1 MELILYHTDDS
12 QNTINKEL
20 TLITTKNINLKQSTN
35 LYETFLFLKN
45 DKATD
50 YSKINYAKMLNK
62 FYFVSYETIA
72 NNNFIKLNL
81 KEDVLET
88 NKDFILNTDFDI
100 IAKSEIDYTSN
111 VPTSKKVQTKIIK
124 SNVTL
129 SDEENI
135 VVQTSGTTNTS
146 VNE

>member
-12 QNTINKEL
+12 QNTINKDL

-35 LYETFLFLKN
+35 LYQTFLFLKN

-50 YSKINYAKMLNK
+50 YSKVNYAKMLNK

-129 SDEENI
+129 SDDENI

>member
-1 MELILYHTDDS
+1 MELQLFQNKS
-12 QNTINKEL
+12 SENTINKDL

-35 LYETFLFLKN
+35 LYQTFLFLKN

-72 NNNFIKLNL
+72 NNNFIRLNL

-88 NKDFILNTDFDI
+88 NKDFILNSYADI
-100 IAKSEIDYTSN
+100 IGKSTPNN
-111 VPTSKKVQTKIIK
+111 VRNIETSKEVETFKLKSTVVLPKKQSIIMITVASEGNK
-124 SNVTL
+124 
-129 SDEENI
+129 
-135 VVQTSGTTNTS
+135 
-146 VNE
+146 

>member
-1 MELILYHTDDS
+1 MELQLFQNKS
-12 QNTINKEL
+12 SENTINKDL

-35 LYETFLFLKN
+35 LYQTFLFLKN

-50 YSKINYAKMLNK
+50 YSKVNYAKMLNK

-88 NKDFILNTDFDI
+88 NKDFILNSYADI
-100 IAKSEIDYTSN
+100 IGKSTPNN
-111 VPTSKKVQTKIIK
+111 VRNIETSKEIETFKLK
-124 SNVTL
+124 SNIVLPKTQSVIMVTVA
-129 SDEENI
+129 SEGDK
-135 VVQTSGTTNTS
+135 
-146 VNE
+146 

>member
-1 MELILYHTDDS
+1 MELQLFQNKS
-12 QNTINKEL
+12 SENTINKDL

-72 NNNFIKLNL
+72 NNNFIRLNL

-88 NKDFILNTDFDI
+88 NKDFILNSYADI
-100 IAKSEIDYTSN
+100 IGKSTPNN
-111 VPTSKKVQTKIIK
+111 VRNIETSKVVETFKLK
-124 SNVTL
+124 STVVLPKAQSVIMVTVA
-129 SDEENI
+129 SEGDK
-135 VVQTSGTTNTS
+135 
-146 VNE
+146 

>member
-1 MELILYHTDDS
+1 MELKLFQNKS
-12 QNTINKEL
+12 SENTINKDL
-20 TLITTKNINLKQSTN
+20 TLIATKNINLKQSTN

-72 NNNFIKLNL
+72 NDNFIRLNL

-88 NKDFILNTDFDI
+88 NKDFILNSYADI
-100 IAKSEIDYTSN
+100 IGKSTPNN
-111 VPTSKKVQTKIIK
+111 VRNIETSKEVETFKLK
-124 SNVTL
+124 SNVVLPKT
-129 SDEENI
+129 
-135 VVQTSGTTNTS
+135 QS
-146 VNE
+146 VIMITVASEGDK

>member
-12 QNTINKEL
+12 QNTINKNL

-35 LYETFLFLKN
+35 LYQTFLILKN

-50 YSKINYAKMLNK
+50 YSKINYAKMLSK
-62 FYFVSYETIA
+62 FYFVSHETIA
-72 NNNFIKLNL
+72 NNNFIRLNL

-88 NKDFILNTDFDI
+88 FKDDILNTDFDI

-111 VPTSKKVQTKIIK
+111 IPNSKKVQTKIIK
-124 SNVTL
+124 SNITL
-129 SDEENI
+129 SDNETI
-135 VVQTSGTTNTS
+135 IVQTSGTTNTT

>member
-1 MELILYHTDDS
+1 MELQLFQNKS
-12 QNTINKEL
+12 SENTINKDL

-72 NNNFIKLNL
+72 NNNFIRLNL

-88 NKDFILNTDFDI
+88 NKDFILNSYADI
-100 IAKSEIDYTSN
+100 IGKSTPNN
-111 VPTSKKVQTKIIK
+111 VRNIETSKEVETFKLK
-124 SNVTL
+124 STVVLPKAQSVSMVTVA
-129 SDEENI
+129 SEGDK
-135 VVQTSGTTNTS
+135 
-146 VNE
+146 

>member
-12 QNTINKEL
+12 QNTINKDL

-129 SDEENI
+129 SDDENI

>member
-12 QNTINKEL
+12 QNTINKDL

-45 DKATD
+45 DNTID

-129 SDEENI
+129 SDDENI
-135 VVQTSGTTNTS
+135 IVQTSGTTSTS

>member
-1 MELILYHTDDS
+1 MELQLFQNKS
-12 QNTINKEL
+12 SENTINKDL
-20 TLITTKNINLKQSTN
+20 TLIATKNINLKQSTN

-45 DKATD
+45 DKVTD

-88 NKDFILNTDFDI
+88 NKDFILNSYADI
-100 IAKSEIDYTSN
+100 IGKSTPNN
-111 VPTSKKVQTKIIK
+111 VRNITTSKEVETFKLK
-124 SNVTL
+124 SSVVLPKTQSVIMVTVA
-129 SDEENI
+129 SEGDK
-135 VVQTSGTTNTS
+135 
-146 VNE
+146 

>member
-1 MELILYHTDDS
+1 MELNLYHTDDS
-12 QNTINKEL
+12 QNTINKEK

-35 LYETFLFLKN
+35 LYQTFLILKN
-45 DKATD
+45 DKATN
-50 YSKINYAKMLNK
+50 YSNVNYAKMLNK
-62 FYFVSYETIA
+62 FYFVSHETIA

-88 NKDFILNTDFDI
+88 YKDDILNTDFDI

-129 SDEENI
+129 ADDENI
-135 VVQTSGTTNTS
+135 IVQTSGTTNIS

>member
-1 MELILYHTDDS
+1 MELNLYHTDDS
-12 QNTINKEL
+12 QNTINKEK

-35 LYETFLFLKN
+35 LYQTFLILKN
-45 DKATD
+45 DKATN
-50 YSKINYAKMLNK
+50 YSNVNYAKMLNK
-62 FYFVSYETIA
+62 FYFVSHETIA

-88 NKDFILNTDFDI
+88 YKDDILNTDFDI

-124 SNVTL
+124 SNVIL
-129 SDEENI
+129 ADDENI
-135 VVQTSGTTNTS
+135 IVQTSGTTNIS